1 LQQKYGDAF
10 DWPVCQSGGPVKDH
24 GRHRFGKLMHL
35 SLSFFFAADKSMMV
49 YNMEKITAL

>member
-10 DWPVCQSGGPVKDH
+10 DWPVCQSGGPVTDH